1 MGYLLDAN
9 ILIAILDPEHIHN
22 GQCQEWFESTGH
34 HHWHTSPTTEN
45 GAIRVLCGASYP
57 GIRQRPDE
65 AIERLES
72 LLLLGRHE
80 FIPDDVSILDRR
92 VFNRLHLR
100 GSKQITDTYLL
111 GLAVLSGAMFAT
123 MDHRL
128 DPNTVQDGKDH
139 LLVIG

>member
-9 ILIAILDPEHIHN
+9 ILIAMLDPEHIHH

-34 HHWHTSPTTEN
+34 RHRHTCPTTEN

-72 LLLLGRHE
+72 LLPLGKHQ
-80 FIPDDVSILDRR
+80 FIPDDLSMLDRT
-92 VFNRLHLR
+92 VFQRTHLR

-111 GLAVLSGAMFAT
+111 GLAVTLDATFAT
-123 MDHRL
+123 MDRRL
-128 DPNTVQDGKDH
+128 DTNTVRNGKDH
-139 LLVIG
+139 ILLIG